1 MDSLSD
7 DPFFVSTPIENAIA
21 NTLYSYVID
30 LSHSYGYDV
39 SLTSVIPTW
48 STLNATTNDY
58 QWILSGIPLNENI
71 GDFDVVLVATS
82 ESQSITQS
90 FTIQVM
96 SDNFHPFFVSIPIEN
111 AVANTLYSYV
121 IDLSHDHG
129 YYVALTGVIPSWS
142 TLNISDSYQWIL
154 SGIPLNEDIGE
165 VHEVVIVATD
175 GYRSTTQEYTIKVAN
190 DNIII
195 IDTGNIDVSQGSN
208 INSVINI
215 SYTNASLTT
224 DLDVNLLDISFES
237 YPDWITITET
247 SSPGQ
252 YSLSGQPL
260 QQHVGVSNEIIITA
274 SHQHNVET
282 KTIQINVLDVDDIP
296 FIVTTPIGVSLY
308 ATQDV
313 LFNHTIDVSD
323 VDGVTS
329 LDISYVVNG
338 VLSEWLD
345 FTVNSL
351 SIDISGVPT
360 NSFVGLSYEIFVSIS
375 YESVSDISQTYIL
388 NVISTPPYFASTPN
402 YSCFVNEEYNYYV
415 DVGHVDNDVVMTVCG
430 ENIPS
435 WLNLTGSVSH
445 SLHLTGRPVTSNI
458 GLHYVVIAVS
468 DLYTTV
474 RQEFTIN
481 VTNVND
487 AAINFL
493 LRGLDTDI
501 DLYEKMEF
509 KDISRTVIHHQYIAR
524 KQVVAAS
531 FDFVFWFRLEPY
543 TYVSDVIASDSN
555 DINSI
560 GDGDISY
567 AIVSERWNS
576 AVDISYSDF
585 VPDSGIDAS
594 YNVIREDISQYYDK
608 NTLAELGV
616 SRMARQVS
624 GSYMNSYVF
633 ENRNELVQQY
643 KDLDVSVNELIKSK
657 LDNSGGSFAVP
668 LSNNSFGDENITRN
682 LMEIMLT
689 SGTSSDRI
697 REAVNEASGGIYN
710 DEINTGDGEGVYPW
724 VPLNFKPG
732 DKLRHRLTYV
742 VESIVNDYSNVDIT
756 DNINNISSNQYPDII
771 YGGTLSD
778 MSNVVITDQHFLIE
792 YEMV

>member
-1 MDSLSD
+1 MTTLSY
-7 DPFFVSTPIENAIA
+7 DPFFVSIPIEDAIA
-21 NTLYSYVID
+21 NTTYSYVID
-30 LSHSYGYDV
+30 LSHNYGYDV
-39 SLTSVIPTW
+39 S
-48 STLNATTNDY
+48 
-58 QWILSGIPLNENI
+58 
-71 GDFDVVLVATS
+71 
-82 ESQSITQS
+82 
-90 FTIQVM
+90 
-96 SDNFHPFFVSIPIEN
+96 
-111 AVANTLYSYV
+111 
-121 IDLSHDHG
+121 
-129 YYVALTGVIPSWS
+129 LTGVIPSWS
-142 TLNISDSYQWIL
+142 TLNAATNNYKWDL
-154 SGIPLNEDIGE
+154 SGTPTTNDIGL
-165 VHEVVIVATD
+165 HEVVLVATD
-175 GYRSTTQEYTIKVAN
+175 GYRSTTQEYTIRVAN
-190 DNIII
+190 DNIITI
-195 IDTGNIDVSQGSN
+195 NTGNIDVSQGSN
-208 INSVINI
+208 IDSVIDI
-215 SYTNASLTT
+215 SYTNTSLT
-224 DLDVNLLDISFES
+224 DLGVNLLDISFES

-260 QQHVGVSNEIIITA
+260 QQHVGLSNEIVITA
-274 SHQHNVET
+274 SHQYNVGT
-282 KTIQINVLDVDDIP
+282 KTIMINVVNVDDIP

-338 VLSEWLD
+338 VSGEWLD

-351 SIDISGVPT
+351 SIDISGIPT
-360 NSFVGLSYEIFVSIS
+360 NEFVGLSYEIFVSIS
-375 YESVSDISQTYIL
+375 DETVSDISQTYYL
-388 NVISTPPYFASTPN
+388 NVISTPPYFTSTPK
-402 YSCFVNEEYNYYV
+402 YSGFVGEEYSYYV
-415 DVGHVDNDVVMTVCG
+415 DVSHVDEDVVMTVCG

-435 WLNLTGSVSH
+435 WLNLTGTVGE
-445 SLHLTGRPVTSNI
+445 SLFLTGTPSLSDL
-458 GLHYVVIAVS
+458 GLHNVVIAVS

-474 RQEFTIN
+474 KQEITIN

-487 AAINFL
+487 TAINFL

-531 FDFVFWFRLEPY
+531 FDFVFWFRVEPY
-543 TYVSDVIASDSN
+543 SYVSDVIASGSN

-560 GDGDISY
+560 VDADISY

-682 LMEIMLT
+682 LMKIMLT

-697 REAVNEASGGIYN
+697 REAIDDASGGTYN
-710 DEINTGDGEGVYPW
+710 YVINTGNGEGVYPW

-792 YEMV
+792 YEMI